1 MQSHTVALIGYAMS
15 QVASS
20 ARHRRNAATFEP
32 VGAEQVIHVADL
44 RNRWTVTFGH
54 DRLS

>member
-44 RNRWTVTFGH
+44 RNRWTVTVGH